1 MDPRAG
7 ASARPA
13 ARHGPRSAAPSP
25 PPAVEA
31 APPAGTPDRVRE
43 GCAARSRA
51 DPAGE
56 ASLCC
61 APWGGSVEL
70 ERSLSARGEEARRG
84 GGNRNREGRRRRQE
98 RRRLASRCW
107 RQRFLRGRRNDC
119 ARCKTRNASR
129 ILPILV
135 GDSLTFTRPVPTC
148 ATAYSTFPFPLE
160 SSLT

>member
-7 ASARPA
+7 ASTRPA

-61 APWGGSVEL
+61 APGGGSVEL
-70 ERSLSARGEEARRG
+70 ERSLPARPRRGGEARRREQEQG
-84 GGNRNREGRRRRQE
+84 GEAAAAGEAATC
-98 RRRLASRCW
+98 LALLETMIFAW
-107 RQRFLRGRRNDC
+107 
-119 ARCKTRNASR
+119 
-129 ILPILV
+129 
-135 GDSLTFTRPVPTC
+135 
-148 ATAYSTFPFPLE
+148 ATQ
-160 SSLT
+160 